1 MNESEIDLVFERI
14 QDPLG
19 KSRKIYSF
27 TPPPHAL
34 KAAVLLLLYPT
45 SSQIHAVFIKRVVNP
60 NDKHSGQ
67 IGLPG
72 GKHEPTDTDLQ
83 HTALRECYEEIGVN
97 PSKIEVI
104 HSLTPLYIPISNFLV
119 NAFVG
124 WSPHSLNFVPDPSEV
139 DQIIEIPLS
148 NLLNQY
154 PYIKFNLEQ
163 NLLPHFSFD
172 EHKIWGATA
181 LIVHEFVELIS
192 N

>member
-1 MNESEIDLVFERI
+1 MNESEIDLVFKKLRN
-14 QDPLG
+14 PTL
-19 KSRKIYSF
+19 KSRNLYSF
-27 TPPPHAL
+27 TPPPNAL
-34 KAAVLLLLYPT
+34 KAGVLLLLYPT
-45 SSQIHAVFIKRVVNP
+45 SSQIHSVFIKRVVNP
-60 NDKHSGQ
+60 HDKHSGQ

-72 GKHEPTDTDLQ
+72 GKQETVDTDLQ
-83 HTALRECYEEIGVN
+83 QTALRECHEEIGVN

-119 NAFVG
+119 SAFVG

-139 DQIIEIPLS
+139 DQILEIPLS

-154 PYIKFNLEQ
+154 PHIKFRLEQ
-163 NLLPHFSFD
+163 NSLPHFTFD

>member
-1 MNESEIDLVFERI
+1 MNESEIDLVFKKLRN
-14 QDPLG
+14 PNL
-19 KSRKIYSF
+19 KSRNLYPF
-27 TPPPHAL
+27 TPPPNAL
-34 KAAVLLLLYPT
+34 KAGVLLLLYPT
-45 SSQIHAVFIKRVVNP
+45 SSQIHSVFIKRVVNP
-60 NDKHSGQ
+60 HDKHSGQ

-72 GKHEPTDTDLQ
+72 GKHEPTDLDLQ
-83 HTALRECYEEIGVN
+83 QTALRECHEEIGVN

-119 NAFVG
+119 SAFVG
-124 WSPHSLNFVPDPSEV
+124 WSPHSLNFVPDPTEV
-139 DQIIEIPLS
+139 DQILQIPLS

-154 PYIKFNLEQ
+154 PHLKFRPEQ
-163 NLLPHFSFD
+163 NSFPHFSFD

>member
-1 MNESEIDLVFERI
+1 MNESEIDLVFKRL
-14 QDPLG
+14 QNPLA
-19 KSRKIYSF
+19 KSRNLYSLA
-27 TPPPHAL
+27 PPPNAL

-45 SSQIHAVFIKRVVNP
+45 SSQIHAVFIKRVINP

-72 GKHEPTDTDLQ
+72 GKNEPTDTNLK
-83 HTALRECYEEIGVN
+83 HTALRECHEEIGVN
-97 PSKIEVI
+97 PSKIEII

-119 NAFVG
+119 SAYVG
-124 WSPHSLNFVPDPSEV
+124 WSPHSLNFVPDPNEV
-139 DQIIEIPLS
+139 DQILEIPIS

-154 PYIKFNLEQ
+154 PYIKFRPEQ
-163 NLLPHFSFD
+163 NSLPHFTFN